1 MTLLKKKKCAELL
14 FANKLSKTTIGN
26 ICKKSSTTTTSKRD
40 WSMVI
45 HCELRTSQS
54 RVALKYLLRL
64 QWGSCYLSHQLHR
77 LRQPVTPLTTDS
89 FKVSGSQ
96 SVKRISRCLTTD
108 CFRVSW
114 EVRLLYLGLSLHK
127 AMTEAEAPPS
137 PGAEVGQRINLF
149 IALSV

>member
-1 MTLLKKKKCAELL
+1 MTLLKKKVRGNE
-14 FANKLSKTTIGN
+14 IGN

-64 QWGSCYLSHQLHR
+64 PWGSCYLSHQLHR
-77 LRQPVTPLTTDS
+77 LRQPVTPVTTDC
-89 FKVSGSQ
+89 FKVSEPQ
-96 SVKRISRCLTTD
+96 SVKSISRFLTTD

-114 EVRLLYLGLSLHK
+114 EVRLLYLGLSLLQ

-137 PGAEVGQRINLF
+137 PGAEVGQLINLF
-149 IALSV
+149 IALSVGCDNILTD